1 MRERQGRCYLLC
13 RQCAVLRA
21 EVVRRKDEAER
32 ERCQARE
39 AAALLR
45 QLELRMEGLAT
56 HTDMTLGTKEQAFEQ
71 VRSAV
76 RPTAPDK
83 RRTDDAGGSDR
94 DRLWRVGSTLTTLS
108 LLFRRKLS

>member
-1 MRERQGRCYLLC
+1 MRERQGRCDLLC

-71 VRSAV
+71 VRSAGPSDPHRTSGKQMTQEGRTVTDSGESV
-76 RPTAPDK
+76 R
-83 RRTDDAGGSDR
+83 
-94 DRLWRVGSTLTTLS
+94 L
-108 LLFRRKLS
+108 